1 MSILFNIVEEAR
13 TCKGGAL
20 LNAMLALMTGTYAGD
35 EKGRDVM
42 QFLLEKTS
50 VPYMAML
57 QGWLE
62 GGEIRDPF
70 HEFMIESTES
80 SALGDDSDWNNW
92 YIVRQE
98 HVPMAFL
105 SPNGQSHMTSQRGK
119 HMEDVVKKILTTGK
133 YWNAVRLCEHKQ
145 AHSVHNSGSNGC
157 TASDD
162 TEPKTLHM
170 GPLQIAE
177 FIDRAYTC
185 ASDTLLSLI
194 MKEYDLMETLRTM
207 KRYFL
212 LDQGDFFVH
221 FLDAAEEELKQELSH
236 VSRGR
241 VQSWLSLSVQ
251 LSVGNM
257 DDSPQYDKDNEQGQ
271 DGVVVK
277 REMLAHQLCCD
288 FSSQS
293 LIDHLDDL
301 HSQSGGIRV
310 QEARTP
316 SQQVYG
322 AYNQA
327 LTGVEAFMLDFQY
340 IPFPTS
346 LVLSRRTLN
355 NYQLLFRHLFFAK
368 HVERRLTNVWAD
380 HQMMKELQSLQRAL
394 GPTYFLRQ
402 RMLHFLQNLVYYM
415 MFEVIEPN
423 FLSMESAILH
433 PDGNAFG
440 EKNYQTKEHQQTVDD
455 VLNIHDEFV
464 RRTLKECLLTNRDL
478 IRNLTKLMTT
488 CLVFSD
494 QMTKFMEA
502 TRIVSF
508 VSSLTDYCA

>member
-1 MSILFNIVEEAR
+1 
-13 TCKGGAL
+13 
-20 LNAMLALMTGTYAGD
+20 
-35 EKGRDVM
+35 
-42 QFLLEKTS
+42 
-50 VPYMAML
+50 
-57 QGWLE
+57 
-62 GGEIRDPF
+62 
-70 HEFMIESTES
+70 
-80 SALGDDSDWNNW
+80 
-92 YIVRQE
+92 
-98 HVPMAFL
+98 
-105 SPNGQSHMTSQRGK
+105 
-119 HMEDVVKKILTTGK
+119 
-133 YWNAVRLCEHKQ
+133 
-145 AHSVHNSGSNGC
+145 
-157 TASDD
+157 
-162 TEPKTLHM
+162 
-170 GPLQIAE
+170 
-177 FIDRAYTC
+177 
-185 ASDTLLSLI
+185 
-194 MKEYDLMETLRTM
+194 
-207 KRYFL
+207 
-212 LDQGDFFVH
+212 
-221 FLDAAEEELKQELSH
+221 
-236 VSRGR
+236 
-241 VQSWLSLSVQ
+241 
-251 LSVGNM
+251 
-257 DDSPQYDKDNEQGQ
+257 
-271 DGVVVK
+271 
-277 REMLAHQLCCD
+277 MLAHQLCCD

-310 QEARTP
+310 QETRTP

-433 PDGNAFG
+433 PDGNTFG
-440 EKNYQTKEHQQTVDD
+440 DKKYQTKEHQQTVDD

-502 TRIVSF
+502 TRIGEEQADVAMQERRRREWSGRTAASEKKLRAM
-508 VSSLTDYCA
+508 VAMSQEKR